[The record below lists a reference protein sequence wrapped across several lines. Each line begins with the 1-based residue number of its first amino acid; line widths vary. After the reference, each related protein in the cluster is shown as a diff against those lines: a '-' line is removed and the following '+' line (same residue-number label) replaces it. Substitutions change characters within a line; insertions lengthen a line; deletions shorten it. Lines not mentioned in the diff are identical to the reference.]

1 MATTD
6 ATVARPEAKRGSMIT
21 AGSAMT
27 FVLLV
32 GTSSFF
38 ADMTY
43 EGGRSIVGPYLQILG
58 SSALWV
64 GVAAGAGEFLG
75 YALRFVTGY
84 FADKTGEYW
93 KITIL
98 GYVVQLF
105 AMPLLAFAGF
115 WQLAVAIWFV
125 ERIGKAIKNPPRDA
139 MLSYATKELGR
150 GWGYGLHEAMDT
162 LGGFA
167 GPLLMALALGLRGT
181 TGVGTATDYQWAFKL
196 LFIPAIITLVMLLV
210 ARFRFPNP
218 HDLESKTPRAGTH
231 GLGRRYWLYVL
242 AAGMIGAGVA
252 DFALMAFHFRATAIV
267 HDEWIPVLFAV
278 GMAANVVAALVAGR
292 LFDRIGYPVV
302 LVTFGVSAIFAPF
315 VFLGTLPLVVVG
327 LALWGIGLAAQ
338 ESLMKAALADL
349 IPKDR
354 RAYGFGA
361 FSLAFGIFWFAGSA
375 VMGLLYD
382 RDITL
387 VVAFSLAISLLA
399 LPVFWLAKN
408 APLPEGASA

>member
-6 ATVARPEAKRGSMIT
+6 TTVTRPETKRAPLINTS
-21 AGSAMT
+21 SAMM

-43 EGGRSIVGPYLQILG
+43 EGGRSIVGPFLQVLG
-58 SSALWV
+58 STAAWV
-64 GVAAGAGEFLG
+64 GIAAGAGEFLG

-84 FADKTGEYW
+84 WADKTGAYW
-93 KITIL
+93 RITIF
-98 GYVVQLF
+98 GYTVQLL
-105 AMPLLAFAGF
+105 AMPILTFVGF
-115 WQLAVAIWFV
+115 WQLAIAIWFV

-150 GWGYGLHEAMDT
+150 GWGYGLHEAMDQM
-162 LGGFA
+162 GGFA
-167 GPLLMALALGLRGT
+167 GPLLMALALGLRASNGADS
-181 TGVGTATDYQWAFKL
+181 VADYQWAFKL
-196 LFIPAIITLVMLLV
+196 LFIPAVITLVMLLV

-218 HDLESKTPRAGTH
+218 HELESKTPKAGTA
-231 GLGRRYWLYVL
+231 GLGRRFWLYVF
-242 AAGMIGAGVA
+242 AAGLIGAGFA
-252 DFALMAFHFRATAIV
+252 DFALMAFHFRAV
-267 HDEWIPVLFAV
+267 QLVSDQWIPVLFAV
-278 GMAANVVAALVAGR
+278 GIGADVIAALVAGR
-292 LFDRIGYPVV
+292 LFDKIGFPVV
-302 LVTFGVSAIFAPF
+302 LVTFAISAIFAPF
-315 VFLGTLPLVVVG
+315 VFLGTLPIVLVG
-327 LALWGIGLAAQ
+327 LVLWGIGLAAQ

-375 VMGLLYD
+375 AMGLLYD
-382 RDITL
+382 RDINL
-387 VVAFSLAISLLA
+387 VVAFSLVVSLLA

>member
-6 ATVARPEAKRGSMIT
+6 ATVARPEAKRGAMIT
-21 AGSAMT
+21 TSSAMT

-32 GTSSFF
+32 GMSSFF

-43 EGGRSIVGPYLQILG
+43 EGGRSIVGPFLQILG
-58 SSALWV
+58 SSAAWV
-64 GVAAGAGEFLG
+64 GLAAGAGEFLG

-84 FADKTGEYW
+84 FADRTGAYW
-93 KITIL
+93 KITIF

-105 AMPLLAFAGF
+105 AMPLLAFVGF
-115 WQLAVAIWFV
+115 WQLAIAVWFV

-150 GWGYGLHEAMDT
+150 GWGYGLHEAMDQ

-167 GPLLMALALGLRGT
+167 GPLLMALALGLRATNGT
-181 TGVGTATDYQWAFKL
+181 DAVADYQWAFKL
-196 LFIPAIITLVMLLV
+196 LFIPAVITLVMLMV

-218 HDLESKTPRAGTH
+218 HDLESKTPKAGTR
-231 GLGRRYWLYVL
+231 GLGRRFWLYVL
-242 AAGMIGAGVA
+242 AAGMIGAGFA
-252 DFALMAFHFRATAIV
+252 DFALMAFHFRATSIV
-267 HDEWIPVLFAV
+267 TDQWIPVLFAV
-278 GMAANVVAALVAGR
+278 GIGADVIAALVAGR
-292 LFDRIGYPVV
+292 LFDRIGFPVV
-302 LVTFGVSAIFAPF
+302 LVTFAASAIFAPF
-315 VFLGTLPLVVVG
+315 VFLGTLPLVLFG
-327 LALWGIGLAAQ
+327 LVLWGIGLAAQ

-375 VMGLLYD
+375 AMGLLYD

-408 APLPEGASA
+408 APLPETARA

>member
-6 ATVARPEAKRGSMIT
+6 AAVARPEAKRTPLIT
-21 AGSAMT
+21 NSSAMM

-43 EGGRSIVGPYLQILG
+43 EGGRSIVGPFLQLLG
-58 SSALWV
+58 SSAVWV
-64 GVAAGAGEFLG
+64 GLAAGAGEFLG

-84 FADKTGEYW
+84 FADRTGAYW
-93 KITIL
+93 RITII

-105 AMPLLAFAGF
+105 ALPLLAFVGM

-162 LGGFA
+162 LGGFI
-167 GPLLMALALGLRGT
+167 GPLLMAAALALRAANGIDSI
-181 TGVGTATDYQWAFKL
+181 ADYQWAFRL
-196 LFIPAIITLVMLLV
+196 LFIPATITLVMLLV

-218 HDLESKTPRAGTH
+218 HDLESKTPKASTQ
-231 GLGRRYWLYVL
+231 GLGRRFWLYVL

-252 DFALMAFHFRATAIV
+252 DFALMAFHFRATSLV
-267 HDEWIPVLFAV
+267 TDQWIPVLFAV
-278 GMAANVVAALVAGR
+278 GMGANVVAALVAGR
-292 LFDRIGYPVV
+292 LFDSIGFPV
-302 LVTFGVSAIFAPF
+302 LIATFAISAIFAPF
-315 VFLGTLPLVVVG
+315 VFLGTLPVVVIG
-327 LALWGIGLAAQ
+327 MVLWGIGLAAQ
-338 ESLMKAALADL
+338 EGLMKAALADL

-361 FSLAFGIFWFAGSA
+361 FSLAFGLFWFIGSA
-375 VMGLLYD
+375 IMGVLYD
-382 RDITL
+382 FDVTL
-387 VVAFSLAISLLA
+387 VVAFSLAISVLA

-408 APLPEGASA
+408 APLPEGAGG

>member
-6 ATVARPEAKRGSMIT
+6 AAATRVEAKRAPMIT
-21 AGSAMT
+21 TSSAMM

-43 EGGRSIVGPYLQILG
+43 EGGRSIVGPYLQLLG
-58 SSALWV
+58 STAAWV
-64 GVAAGAGEFLG
+64 GIAAGAGEFLG

-84 FADKTGEYW
+84 WADRTGAYW
-93 KITIL
+93 RIAIF

-105 AMPLLAFAGF
+105 AMPALAFVGA
-115 WQLAVAIWFV
+115 WQLAVAVWFV

-150 GWGYGLHEAMDT
+150 GWGYGLHEAMDQM
-162 LGGFA
+162 GGFA
-167 GPLLMALALGLRGT
+167 GPLLMALALYLRSA
-181 TGVGTATDYQWAFKL
+181 TGADSVEDYQWAFRL
-196 LFIPAIITLVMLLV
+196 LFIPAIITLVMLMV

-218 HDLESKTPRAGTH
+218 HDLESKTPKAGTT
-231 GLGRRYWLYVL
+231 GLGRRFWLYVL
-242 AAGMIGAGVA
+242 AAGLIGAGFA
-252 DFALMAFHFRATAIV
+252 DFALMAFHFRATSLV
-267 HDEWIPVLFAV
+267 SDQWIPVLFAV
-278 GMAANVVAALVAGR
+278 GIGADVVAALVAGR
-292 LFDRIGYPVV
+292 LFDNVGFPI
-302 LVTFGVSAIFAPF
+302 LIVTFGLSAIFAPF
-315 VFLGTLPLVVVG
+315 VFLGSLPVVLVG
-327 LALWGIGLAAQ
+327 LVLWGIGLAAQ

-375 VMGLLYD
+375 AMGLLYD
-382 RDITL
+382 RDINL
-387 VVAFSLAISLLA
+387 VVAFSLVVSLLA

-408 APLPEGASA
+408 APLPEGAAA